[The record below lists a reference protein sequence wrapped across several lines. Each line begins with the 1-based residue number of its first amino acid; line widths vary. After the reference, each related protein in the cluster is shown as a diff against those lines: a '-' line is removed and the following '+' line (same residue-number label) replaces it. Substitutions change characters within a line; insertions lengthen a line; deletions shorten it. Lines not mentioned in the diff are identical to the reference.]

1 MRMEIT
7 HMNLDDMYTSL
18 ANSCLAFE
26 GQQEGACFADASNF
40 GCPFGASE
48 EDETVRCGD
57 IRPEHWREV
66 FEGKDEEPEPEMQF
80 RFGDKVTAM
89 IDPPCE
95 AVFSTY
101 TSHGGAIMAWVLFE
115 GEHSCEEVL
124 VSDLKAGWN
133 G

>member
-1 MRMEIT
+1 MEIT
-7 HMNLDDMYTSL
+7 HMKLDDMYTSL

-66 FEGKDEEPEPEMQF
+66 FEGKDDEPKPEMQF
-80 RFGDKVTAM
+80 SFGDKVTVK

-95 AVFSTY
+95 AIFSVY
-101 TSHGGAIMAWVLFE
+101 TGGGKAFVLFE
-115 GEHSCEEVL
+115 GACSCEEVQI
-124 VSDLKAGWN
+124 SDLKAGWN

>member
-1 MRMEIT
+1 MEIT
-7 HMNLDDMYTSL
+7 HMKLDDMFSCL
-18 ANSCLAFE
+18 ANSCQAFE

-48 EDETVRCGD
+48 EGETIRCGD

-66 FEGKDEEPEPEMQF
+66 FEGKNEEPKPEVQF
-80 RFGDKVTAM
+80 SFGDKVTVM

-95 AVFSTY
+95 AIFNAYLSEGVAS
-101 TSHGGAIMAWVLFE
+101 VLFE
-115 GEHSCEEVL
+115 ADTNCEEVS

>member
-1 MRMEIT
+1 MEIT
-7 HMNLDDMYTSL
+7 HMKLDDMYVSL
-18 ANSCLAFE
+18 ANSCFAFE

-66 FEGKDEEPEPEMQF
+66 FEGKDEEPEPEMPF
-80 RFGDKVTAM
+80 RFGDKVTVM
-89 IDPPCE
+89 MDPPCE

-101 TSHGGAIMAWVLFE
+101 TGNGLCYVLFE
-115 GEHSCEEVL
+115 DEFSCREVL